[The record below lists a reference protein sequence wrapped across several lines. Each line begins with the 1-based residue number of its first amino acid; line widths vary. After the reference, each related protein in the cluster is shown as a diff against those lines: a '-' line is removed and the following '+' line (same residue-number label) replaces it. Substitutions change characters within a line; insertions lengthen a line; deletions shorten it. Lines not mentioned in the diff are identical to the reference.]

1 MLVVLHMQLVTA
13 NLKNLHIGLII
24 ELSVEVCVVS
34 NSFDLNSI
42 FLIVSSLLKIGR
54 IIF

>member
-1 MLVVLHMQLVTA
+1 MLHTQLVMA
-13 NLKNLHIGLII
+13 NLQNLHIGLII

-34 NSFDLNSI
+34 YSFNLNSI
-42 FLIVSSLLKIGR
+42 FPIVSSLLKIGR

>member
-1 MLVVLHMQLVTA
+1 MLVVLHTQLVTA
-13 NLKNLHIGLII
+13 NLQILHVGLII
-24 ELSVEVCVVS
+24 ELSVEVYVVS

-42 FLIVSSLLKIGR
+42 FPIVSSLLKIGR

>member
-1 MLVVLHMQLVTA
+1 MLVVLHTQLVTD
-13 NLKNLHIGLII
+13 NLQNLHIGLII
-24 ELSVEVCVVS
+24 ELSVEICIVS

-42 FLIVSSLLKIGR
+42 FPIVGSLLKIVR